1 MAPLLHPRKSRTY
14 NQMKTL
20 CALLLICIA
29 GLGYYSYQQ
38 HEQLSELQAKLAAL
52 ASESTSD
59 TPVAASQE
67 APPAQSP
74 KIAAAA
80 EPVPAPAEQAPPVA
94 ETAKPTERIME
105 DLSQMMMENPQVNE
119 MMQASQRASL
129 EVMYK
134 DLLDSFDFSPEER
147 IHFMDLLMA
156 RQMFRVES
164 SMKMMGGASN
174 EEKTLLASEM
184 KEYDDQVK
192 SAIDTFLNNDKD
204 SAEFEFFEKTLGERM
219 SLSGFKNSMQN
230 AGKPIAPETERSL
243 LQIMADQKSNFQFTS
258 DLADETNFNMGPE
271 RFSSENID
279 KFQTDMEELH
289 NIIAE
294 EAQALLDPEQL
305 AALAQSLEGMRQMQI
320 SQLRMAANMFAPK
333 TEE

>member
-1 MAPLLHPRKSRTY
+1 
-14 NQMKTL
+14 MKTL
-20 CALLLICIA
+20 CTLLVICIA

-38 HEQLSELQAKLAAL
+38 HEQLSELQAKIAAL
-52 ASESTSD
+52 TSEATANA
-59 TPVAASQE
+59 PVTASQE

-74 KIAAAA
+74 KVAAEA
-80 EPVPAPAEQAPPVA
+80 EPVPAPTEQTPPVA
-94 ETAKPTERIME
+94 ETTKPTERIME

-174 EEKTLLASEM
+174 EEEKTLLASEM

-305 AALAQSLEGMRQMQI
+305 AALVQSLEGMRQMQI

-333 TEE
+333 PKE